1 VSDEIKAKSKMI
13 PADPVGEVVARG
25 DAELGFQQISELKPI
40 KGIDVIGPIPAELQK
55 VTVFSAGIAVNAKEP
70 AAAAALIKFLAAPA
84 AAGAIVA
91 SGMEP
96 MNVPATK

>member
-1 VSDEIKAKSKMI
+1 MI

-55 VTVFSAGIAVNAKEP
+55 VTVFAAGVAVGAKEP
-70 AAAAALIKFLAAPA
+70 VAAAALIKFLAAPT

-96 MNVPATK
+96 VNIAPTK